1 VKEIHMNSLA
11 AHPVDSTPITATAR
25 YDSQAQFESFIA
37 SARALEPVACGVVH
51 PCDAISLQ
59 GALDAAE
66 AGLIDPVLIGPKAK
80 IQAAAEQLG
89 ASLSGMRLVPALHSH
104 HAASVAAEMAARNEL
119 EGLMKGSLHTDEFM
133 HAVLAERTLRTVR
146 RMSQISRF
154 DVPLYHKPLFITDPA
169 LNIRPGL
176 AEKRDIV
183 QNAVALLHV
192 LGVERPKVAILSAV
206 EMVNPHL
213 VSTLDAAA
221 LCKMADRGQIKGA
234 DLDGPLAFDN
244 AISREAA
251 RVKGIVSIVAGDA
264 DILVVPDVESG
275 NMLVKQLEYLAGASG
290 AGVVLGA
297 RIPMVLTSRADPPR
311 SRVAAAAM
319 VKLVAHSYRSKRP

>member
-1 VKEIHMNSLA
+1 MKNLMDEIVEA
-11 AHPVDSTPITATAR
+11 PAVVATAR
-25 YDSQAQFESFIA
+25 YDAQAQFEAFIA
-37 SARALEPVACGVVH
+37 AARGLEPVSCGVVH
-51 PCDAISLQ
+51 PCDAVSLK
-59 GALDAAE
+59 GAIDAAE

-80 IQAAAEQLG
+80 IQATAEQI
-89 ASLSGMRLVPALHSH
+89 AVSLAGIRVVPALHSH
-104 HAASVAAEMAARNEL
+104 HAASVAAEMATRDEL

-176 AEKRDIV
+176 AEKGDIV
-183 QNAVALLHV
+183 QNAVSLLHM

-206 EMVNPHL
+206 ETINPHL

-221 LCKMADRGQIKGA
+221 LCKMADRRQIAGA

-244 AISREAA
+244 AISAEAA
-251 RVKGIVSIVAGDA
+251 RVKGITSSVAGDA

-275 NMLVKQLEYLAGASG
+275 NMLVKQLEYLAGAAS

-297 RIPMVLTSRADPPR
+297 RIPMALTSRADPPR

-319 VKLVAHSYRSKRP
+319 VKLVAHAYRRQRP